1 MQAKMRKMKLN
12 SYSIKGREKA
22 GYIAGPEGKDA
33 DEAACYWREKMKN
46 LMELGKSSCIVV
58 NG

>member
-1 MQAKMRKMKLN
+1 MKLN